1 MQHYELFAEA
11 STLRV
16 GGAHPSPIPN
26 PSLHHQSQNT
36 CIMAWH
42 GTAWHASVAIPTAKI
57 PIISRII

>member
-1 MQHYELFAEA
+1 MQHYKLFAEA

-36 CIMAWH
+36 CIMAWYGMARH
-42 GTAWHASVAIPTAKI
+42 GMQV
-57 PIISRII
+57 